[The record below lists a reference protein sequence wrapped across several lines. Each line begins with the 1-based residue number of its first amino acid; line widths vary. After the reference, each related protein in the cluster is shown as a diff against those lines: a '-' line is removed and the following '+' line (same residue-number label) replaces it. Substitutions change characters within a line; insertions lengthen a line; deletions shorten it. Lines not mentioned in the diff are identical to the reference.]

1 MDFYIVKPNLQIA
14 DCEDCPSDSTLLSKK
29 SAYLSLQKQCRKLSQ
44 MNGGDAA
51 VPAWCRCKSPGEPRS
66 PSPADNDKGGRD
78 AGGGQ
83 GQGQGHGNPVASL
96 PLQSITLAPQ
106 DYSKLEPRPDALS
119 LARLDLPNN
128 ISSLDGKWLALKY
141 LQLNSDVALV
151 RYKYLKSYAK
161 ITRLLKKYFSKPQ
174 VSEYEDYSD
183 SEGFRQINDE
193 MAKFKAFENVL
204 TLLVELK
211 KQFHQRFSHFDAACA
226 TPADP
231 DEAPACSKT
240 PSSSR

>member
-44 MNGGDAA
+44 MNGGDAE
-51 VPAWCRCKSPGEPRS
+51 VPPWCRCKTPGHRS
-66 PSPADNDKGGRD
+66 PSPSSEGGDGEDADP
-78 AGGGQ
+78 AI
-83 GQGQGHGNPVASL
+83 PSL

-106 DYSKLEPRPDALS
+106 DYSKLEPRPDSLS
-119 LARLDLPNN
+119 LARLHLPNN

-161 ITRLLKKYFSKPQ
+161 IIRLLKKYFSKPQ

-183 SEGFRQINDE
+183 SEGFKQINDE
-193 MAKFKAFENVL
+193 MAKFKTFENIL

-211 KQFHQRFSHFDAACA
+211 KKFHQRFSHFDAACA
-226 TPADP
+226 TTACATTADP
-231 DEAPACSKT
+231 DEASARTKT
-240 PSSSR
+240 PSSSC